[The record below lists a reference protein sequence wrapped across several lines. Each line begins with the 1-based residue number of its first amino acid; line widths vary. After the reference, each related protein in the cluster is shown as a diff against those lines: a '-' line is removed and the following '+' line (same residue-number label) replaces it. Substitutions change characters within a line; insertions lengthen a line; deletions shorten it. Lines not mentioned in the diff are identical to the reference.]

1 MKFPVFIAKRYLF
14 SRKSY
19 NIINIISGISIVGI
33 TVGTMALITVLS
45 VFNGFEDLILSL
57 YNAYNPDI
65 KITAEVGKSFKPE
78 SDKLIA
84 LDQIEGVKYF
94 SEVIEDNALI
104 RYSDKQ
110 HIIVL
115 KGIETDYGKNKG
127 LDSLIIDGKF
137 FTEKAGGEFAVV
149 GAGVAY
155 HLGMFLGDF
164 LEPFSIYVPSKSFN
178 PAGLNLE
185 ASFNEKEVVPSGI
198 LSLHQEF
205 DSRYVLVPLS
215 FAAELFEYDN
225 RISAIE
231 IDLADDA
238 DDYIMQDKIK
248 DLFGEDYKVQNR
260 FQQQELL
267 YKIMKSEKWAI
278 FIILTFILIVATFNM
293 IGSLTMLIIDKKKDI
308 AILSSMGA
316 NRKTIKRI
324 FLLEGLMI
332 SFFGAVIG
340 LAMGATLCYLQIEYG
355 LISLGGDTGSFIVE
369 NYPVKLQW
377 LDFIYVF
384 LTVMLIGFLSAL
396 IPVRQISKKFTNLRI
411 Q

>member
-1 MKFPVFIAKRYLF
+1 
-14 SRKSY
+14 
-19 NIINIISGISIVGI
+19 
-33 TVGTMALITVLS
+33 MALITVLS